1 MKAVIAILIVV
12 GVAFGAYKV
21 WEYWDTMKESEG
33 KRQTVATVEVSP
45 DKLTGLPQ
53 KLEPSLQEAQKGGA
67 KTLKVWLDKTKPAGL
82 VKDPRLA
89 SIELDYVLMITKD
102 DPIEAKRIF
111 HQVKD
116 RTPADSPLLPRI
128 KALEKTYE

>member
-1 MKAVIAILIVV
+1 MKAVITILIVV
-12 GVAFGAYKV
+12 GVFFGAYKL
-21 WEYWDTMKESEG
+21 WEYWDTMKESGTQG
-33 KRQTVATVEVSP
+33 KTAQTVEVSP
-45 DKLTGLPQ
+45 DKLTGLPE
-53 KLEPSLQEAQKGGA
+53 KLEPGLQEAQKGGA
-67 KTLKVWLDKTKPAGL
+67 KTLKAWLDKTKPAGL

-116 RTPADSPLLPRI
+116 RTPADSPLYPRI

>member
-1 MKAVIAILIVV
+1 MKAVIAILIIA
-12 GVAFGAYKV
+12 GVAFGGYKV

-33 KRQTVATVEVSP
+33 KRQTAASVEVSP

-53 KLEPSLQEAQKGGA
+53 KLEPTLQEAQKGGA
-67 KTLKVWLDKTKPAGL
+67 KTLKAWLDKIKPAGL

-116 RTPADSPLLPRI
+116 RTPADSPLYPRI